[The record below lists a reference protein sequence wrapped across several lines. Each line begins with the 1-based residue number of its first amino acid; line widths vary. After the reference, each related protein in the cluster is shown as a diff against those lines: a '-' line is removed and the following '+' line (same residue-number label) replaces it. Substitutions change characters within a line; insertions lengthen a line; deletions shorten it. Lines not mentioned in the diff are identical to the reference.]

1 MPPCLSLEGSTTCPA
16 FSQYS
21 ISSAMFNYGSD
32 GLNYNWLLGASS
44 IQEFDL
50 LLRDYVNN
58 DYVKSYY
65 IEGLNCTNFDSKSM
79 YVRYTTTMICARL
92 VESVPSRMCPS
103 EKAIERRLICNKT
116 CNSHLSSLIESTKNS
131 TICPTTSDTPT
142 RSERLSLL
150 IDWCA
155 DGNYTDTSPS
165 CISGELNEQ
174 LNCGFQQDVNSFC
187 NFCNITTSGNNNQC
201 CQNTNTNCPKTN
213 LLSTST
219 IPDPPSQSPQ
229 ITTPPSQPNPPHL
242 KSSQIQIEKDD
253 SNSVS
258 TPFSDIGSELVIVV
272 FPYSSRLPD
281 ELDLMLNDTIIV
293 NQIFDDG
300 WAVGTNQNT
309 GNKGAFPVVCVASPN
324 LLKYDISDNVSSS
337 NYGNDSGGGIGAG
350 AGIGVGG
357 NDNSNFINSSSLT
370 IQSLESGIIFRNT
383 PTPSSQLSEPRNYN
397 RLSLLSHSVDNLPKR
412 HSSIRRSE
420 NDANKETTKSIFQE
434 VPLAPPDVI
443 FNLTASYN
451 ADTDTQKVNLGVGA
465 YRDDNGKPWILPVV
479 KKAEQIIINNSTL
492 NHEYLP
498 ITGLKPFKEAAVRLI
513 LGENSPAIKEN
524 RIVSVQTISGTGA
537 NHLANHKPIFNTIG
551 LDVGDYVYYNPSTI
565 GLDID
570 GLLQSLKSAQDGS
583 IILLHACAHNPTGVD
598 PTQEQWILIADV
610 MESKGHFPFFDCA
623 YQGFASGDLDK
634 DAWAVR
640 YFIER
645 GFELLI
651 CQSFAKNFGL
661 YGQRAGCLT
670 FVLKNADA
678 AARVESQLAKLQ
690 RAEISNPPIH
700 GARIVNTVLNDPAL
714 YTEWTENL
722 KTMSYRIQ
730 EMRKPQHVKVLK
742 EKYHIYLVDNGR
754 ISMAGLNS
762 SNVDYF
768 AQAVDDVVRT
778 VLVP

>member
-1 MPPCLSLEGSTTCPA
+1 MWAIGKFPKDFERVKNIDNGPLQRRHLRIANVSLNGQGVKMPPCLSLEGSTTCPA

-131 TICPTTSDTPT
+131 TICPTTSDTST
-142 RSERLSLL
+142 RSVRLSLL

-242 KSSQIQIEKDD
+242 KSSQIKIEVIIGR
-253 SNSVS
+253 SNDNNNHKKRSSFFSVPYFKAPILNNYNSGDGRSEMMSRFSHSSITPNPSTGGTSSLLVS

-281 ELDLMLNDTIIV
+281 ELDLMPNDTIIV

-337 NYGNDSGGGIGAG
+337 NYGDDSGDDIGAG

-357 NDNSNFINSSSLT
+357 NDNSNFINPSSLT

-397 RLSLLSHSVDNLPKR
+397 RLKGDKVDI
-412 HSSIRRSE
+412 S
-420 NDANKETTKSIFQE
+420 
-434 VPLAPPDVI
+434 
-443 FNLTASYN
+443 
-451 ADTDTQKVNLGVGA
+451 KVN
-465 YRDDNGKPWILPVV
+465 D
-479 KKAEQIIINNSTL
+479 S
-492 NHEYLP
+492 
-498 ITGLKPFKEAAVRLI
+498 
-513 LGENSPAIKEN
+513 
-524 RIVSVQTISGTGA
+524 
-537 NHLANHKPIFNTIG
+537 
-551 LDVGDYVYYNPSTI
+551 
-565 GLDID
+565 
-570 GLLQSLKSAQDGS
+570 
-583 IILLHACAHNPTGVD
+583 
-598 PTQEQWILIADV
+598 
-610 MESKGHFPFFDCA
+610 
-623 YQGFASGDLDK
+623 
-634 DAWAVR
+634 
-640 YFIER
+640 
-645 GFELLI
+645 
-651 CQSFAKNFGL
+651 
-661 YGQRAGCLT
+661 
-670 FVLKNADA
+670 
-678 AARVESQLAKLQ
+678 
-690 RAEISNPPIH
+690 
-700 GARIVNTVLNDPAL
+700 
-714 YTEWTENL
+714 
-722 KTMSYRIQ
+722 
-730 EMRKPQHVKVLK
+730 
-742 EKYHIYLVDNGR
+742 
-754 ISMAGLNS
+754 S
-762 SNVDYF
+762 SNSGSDEGNEE
-768 AQAVDDVVRT
+768 T
-778 VLVP
+778 LITSSTNS

>member
-242 KSSQIQIEKDD
+242 KSSQIQIEVIIAPILNNYNSGDG
-253 SNSVS
+253 SSEMMSRFSHSSITPNPSTGGTSSLLNSVS

-281 ELDLMLNDTIIV
+281 ELGLMLNDTIIV

-420 NDANKETTKSIFQE
+420 NDANKESSERGGNKRKGDKVDIS
-434 VPLAPPDVI
+434 
-443 FNLTASYN
+443 
-451 ADTDTQKVNLGVGA
+451 KVN
-465 YRDDNGKPWILPVV
+465 D
-479 KKAEQIIINNSTL
+479 S
-492 NHEYLP
+492 
-498 ITGLKPFKEAAVRLI
+498 
-513 LGENSPAIKEN
+513 
-524 RIVSVQTISGTGA
+524 
-537 NHLANHKPIFNTIG
+537 
-551 LDVGDYVYYNPSTI
+551 
-565 GLDID
+565 
-570 GLLQSLKSAQDGS
+570 
-583 IILLHACAHNPTGVD
+583 
-598 PTQEQWILIADV
+598 
-610 MESKGHFPFFDCA
+610 
-623 YQGFASGDLDK
+623 
-634 DAWAVR
+634 
-640 YFIER
+640 
-645 GFELLI
+645 
-651 CQSFAKNFGL
+651 
-661 YGQRAGCLT
+661 
-670 FVLKNADA
+670 
-678 AARVESQLAKLQ
+678 
-690 RAEISNPPIH
+690 
-700 GARIVNTVLNDPAL
+700 
-714 YTEWTENL
+714 
-722 KTMSYRIQ
+722 
-730 EMRKPQHVKVLK
+730 
-742 EKYHIYLVDNGR
+742 
-754 ISMAGLNS
+754 S
-762 SNVDYF
+762 SNSGSDEGNEE
-768 AQAVDDVVRT
+768 T
-778 VLVP
+778 LITSSTNS